1 MKWIK
6 DHASSLTAVGGLIF
20 CLLFFTIATGIMGH
34 SIWAPAKLATLLSDV
49 IVTAL
54 MSVGAVFIYGLGNM
68 DISIGKQVGL
78 YSTIMVLAGN
88 AMGSLIPAVL
98 LCFVIA
104 VIIGV
109 VNGAAGE
116 LLHMYSVVSSVVF
129 MMVISGIITI
139 IYSTV
144 GTKSVSLRGIDT
156 SVFKSPAAM
165 AVVLILEVLVIGFF
179 FNYTRFG
186 KYAKAIGAN
195 QEAARQCGV
204 NILLYKVIPYL
215 FLACTLVIATLFQM
229 GYTGSAS
236 DSTGTGFEMNVMV
249 ALILGGMPLTG
260 GMRAKVS
267 CGVIG
272 AFTFSIL
279 DVGLPLIGV
288 PTNLTFFVKA
298 IIFMIVVLII
308 CRKKGSVLA
317 R

>member
-144 GTKSVSLRGIDT
+144 ARIPPVNGIPPRIRATMTFISKPVPVESDADP
-156 SVFKSPAAM
+156 VYPIWNNVA
-165 AVVLILEVLVIGFF
+165 I
-179 FNYTRFG
+179 TRV
-186 KYAKAIGAN
+186 
-195 QEAARQCGV
+195 QAR
-204 NILLYKVIPYL
+204 K
-215 FLACTLVIATLFQM
+215 
-229 GYTGSAS
+229 
-236 DSTGTGFEMNVMV
+236 
-249 ALILGGMPLTG
+249 
-260 GMRAKVS
+260 R
-267 CGVIG
+267 
-272 AFTFSIL
+272 
-279 DVGLPLIGV
+279 
-288 PTNLTFFVKA
+288 
-298 IIFMIVVLII
+298 
-308 CRKKGSVLA
+308 
-317 R
+317 